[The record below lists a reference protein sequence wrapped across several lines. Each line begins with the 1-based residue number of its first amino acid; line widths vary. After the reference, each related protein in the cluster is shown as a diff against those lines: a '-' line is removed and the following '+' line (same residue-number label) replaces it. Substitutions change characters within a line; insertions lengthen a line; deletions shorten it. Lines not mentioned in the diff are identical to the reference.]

1 MGLVHTVVLRGERA
15 AVVHE
20 VEHNADA
27 MAIERRKEC
36 FDGRNLGPQRENGYR
51 NRTTRDSQ
59 THPTPRPSLA
69 HLREEMK
76 PVHSVHNT
84 KQQAITKCAS

>member
-1 MGLVHTVVLRGERA
+1 MRLVHAVVLRGERL

-27 MAIERRKEC
+27 MAIERREEC
-36 FDGRNLGPQRENGYR
+36 FDGRNLGPQCENGYR

-59 THPTPRPSLA
+59 THHTPRPSLA

-76 PVHSVHNT
+76 PIHSVRKT
-84 KQQAITKCAS
+84 QQQAITMCAS